1 MKQKQQGQ
9 DAPAT
14 HGRDAHATRKNRSIA
29 ALIILG
35 VLAMASLP
43 ARAERVKDIVDIQG
57 IRGNQLNGIGLVV
70 GLNGTGDNSDTS
82 RRWLANYLKKNGS
95 TFQPDQVASK
105 NIASVIVTAELGP
118 FSRKGSRI
126 SITISATGNTTSLQ
140 GGTLLLTELKGADGQ
155 TYAVAQGQVT
165 IGGFAASGENA
176 SVSKNHPTVG
186 IIRDGATVEREE
198 LATFVEKGMI
208 TLNLRNADFTTAE
221 RMSKEIN
228 NVYPNS
234 TVVEDGGTVKIEVP
248 KKFAKS
254 DIAKFIDTIG
264 ALDVKVDYPAV
275 VVINERTGAIVVGE
289 NVKISSV
296 AIALGS
302 LTIVK
307 SEKEYVS
314 QPNEFADGK
323 TEKVNRTEMN
333 VNEGDGSLKY
343 IPRQVSVAELAKA
356 LNSMGLSARD
366 LITIFEMLH
375 EAGAL
380 QAQIKTM

>member
-1 MKQKQQGQ
+1 
-9 DAPAT
+9 
-14 HGRDAHATRKNRSIA
+14 
-29 ALIILG
+29 
-35 VLAMASLP
+35 
-43 ARAERVKDIVDIQG
+43 
-57 IRGNQLNGIGLVV
+57 
-70 GLNGTGDNSDTS
+70 
-82 RRWLANYLKKNGS
+82 
-95 TFQPDQVASK
+95 
-105 NIASVIVTAELGP
+105 LGP
-118 FSRKGSRI
+118 FNRKGNRI
-126 SITISATGNTTSLQ
+126 SITVSASGNTTSLQ
-140 GGTLLLTELKGADGQ
+140 GGTLLMTELKGADGT

-165 IGGFAASGENA
+165 IGGFAAAGENA

-186 IIRDGATVEREE
+186 LIRNGATVEREE
-198 LATFVEKGMI
+198 LATFVENGTI
-208 TLNLRNADFTTAE
+208 SLNLRNADFTTAD
-221 RMSKEIN
+221 RMSKKIN
-228 NVYPNS
+228 TVYPNS

-248 KKFAKS
+248 KKLSKAE
-254 DIAKFIDTIG
+254 IARFIDVVG
-264 ALDVKVDYPAV
+264 ALEIEVDYPAV

-314 QPNEFADGK
+314 QPNEFASGK

-333 VNEGDGSLKY
+333 VKEGEGSLKY

-375 EAGAL
+375 ESGAL